1 MPHALTL
8 QDFWAPIALYAFATS
23 ASPGPVNMVAA
34 TSGTHF
40 GVRRTLPQVLG
51 ASLGFSLLLLA
62 IGLGLGTVFQALP
75 WLYQVMRV
83 IGSLFL
89 CYLAWKLWHA
99 SAAPAEAA
107 RVERPPGFIEG
118 LAAQWLNPKAW
129 IVAIAGIAAYTTP
142 GESYLVRVTAM
153 AAVFLVVCFPSVG
166 AWAVFGA
173 AARRLMKT
181 ERAIH
186 RFNGAM
192 ALLLVASIV
201 LLFI

>member
-1 MPHALTL
+1 MLQTLTL
-8 QDFWAPIALYAFATS
+8 HDFWAPVVLYAFATS

-51 ASLGFSLLLLA
+51 ASLGFSLLLVA
-62 IGLGLGTVFQALP
+62 VGLGLGTVFQALP
-75 WLYQVMRV
+75 WLYRV
-83 IGSLFL
+83 LRGIGSLFL

-99 SAAPAEAA
+99 SAAPAEAT
-107 RVERPPGFIEG
+107 RVDHPPGFFEG
-118 LAAQWLNPKAW
+118 LATQWLNPKAW
-129 IVAIAGIAAYTTP
+129 IVAMAGIAAYTP
-142 GESYLVRVTAM
+142 GESYLLRVMAM

-173 AARRLMKT
+173 AARKLMKT
-181 ERAIH
+181 ERATR
-186 RFNGAM
+186 RFNGAV

-201 LLFI
+201 LLFL